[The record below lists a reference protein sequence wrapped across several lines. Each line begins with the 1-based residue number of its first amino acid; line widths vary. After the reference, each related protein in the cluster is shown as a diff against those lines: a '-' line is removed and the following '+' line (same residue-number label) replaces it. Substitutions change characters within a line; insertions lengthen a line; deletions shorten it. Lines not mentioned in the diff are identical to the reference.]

1 LGKDLVIL
9 LTTKETIMK
18 TYKFKEALKKLTNGG
33 FIKEPSNCFSKHG
46 TIYNKFGFCIGW
58 ITTDCYFEITE
69 ILGFANNMGL
79 LKSGKRDEF
88 AGSYEV
94 YGYLTINGDF
104 KYVDERKA
112 A

>member
-1 LGKDLVIL
+1 
-9 LTTKETIMK
+9 MK
-18 TYKFKEALKKLTNGG
+18 TYRFKEALKKLTNGG

-94 YGYLTINGDF
+94 WGYLTINGDF

>member
-1 LGKDLVIL
+1 
-9 LTTKETIMK
+9 MK

-88 AGSYEV
+88 AGVYEAW
-94 YGYLTINGDF
+94 GFLTINGDF

>member
-1 LGKDLVIL
+1 
-9 LTTKETIMK
+9 MK
-18 TYKFKEALKKLTNGG
+18 TYKFKEALKELTNGG

-46 TIYNKFGFCIGW
+46 TIYNKFGVCIGW

-94 YGYLTINGDF
+94 WGYLTINGDF